1 MGQAKQR
8 GTLAHRKAVAIE
20 RAKADAEAEQA
31 AHEERK
37 RLKHERE
44 MALPP
49 LVRERRKE
57 ARFQT
62 RMKVAMLVGMAAAMA
77 ANGGNK

>member
-1 MGQAKQR
+1 MTTKP
-8 GTLAHRKAVAIE
+8 I
-20 RAKADAEAEQA
+20 DAEQA

-37 RLKHERE
+37 RLEHERE

>member
-8 GTLAHRKAVAIE
+8 GTLAYRKAMAIE

-37 RLKHERE
+37 RLEHEWE

-49 LVRERRKE
+49 LVRERLKE
-57 ARFQT
+57 AGSQT
-62 RMKVAMLVGMAAAMA
+62 RMKVVRLVGMAAAMA
-77 ANGGNK
+77 AKGGNK